1 MSTARAQSRYCIH
14 LHAMHSSGRQAVSQ
28 TVPHPCQSVAVQ
40 PGLKDSRPN
49 AAGEVVSAVNGLKRV
64 ISIIL
69 LARTGGGWG

>member
-14 LHAMHSSGRQAVSQ
+14 LHAMHSSGRQA
-28 TVPHPCQSVAVQ
+28 VPHPCQSVAVQ

-64 ISIIL
+64 TSIIL
-69 LARTGGGWG
+69 LARTGGGRG